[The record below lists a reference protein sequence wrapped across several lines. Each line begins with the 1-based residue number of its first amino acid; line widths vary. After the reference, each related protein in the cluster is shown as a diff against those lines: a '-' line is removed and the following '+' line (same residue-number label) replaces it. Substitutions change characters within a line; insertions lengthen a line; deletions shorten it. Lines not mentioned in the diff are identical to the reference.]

1 MPHTPQPA
9 TAENPPV
16 THTASPVPADA
27 PVATTGSVPPQ
38 ALWPHTVPDRAN
50 RHSNNAVVVV
60 LSCALLLSL
69 CSLYVS
75 VQRNIYAET
84 TPAVEH
90 SGECQSPL
98 DDKEFDSWDS
108 AVLHRTAAGT
118 RE

>member
-1 MPHTPQPA
+1 MPHTPQAA

-16 THTASPVPADA
+16 THRDSSVPADA
-27 PVATTGSVPPQ
+27 PVATTGSAPPQ
-38 ALWPHTVPDRAN
+38 ALWPHAVPDRAD
-50 RHSNNAVVVV
+50 RHGNNAVIVV

-75 VQRNIYAET
+75 VHRNTYAET
-84 TPAVEH
+84 TPAAEH

-98 DDKEFDSWDS
+98 DDGEFDSWDS
-108 AVLHRTAAGT
+108 AVLHRTAPGP

>member
-1 MPHTPQPA
+1 MPHTPQRA
-9 TAENPPV
+9 TAEHPPV
-16 THTASPVPADA
+16 THSTSPGPADA
-27 PVATTGSVPPQ
+27 PVTATGSAPPQ
-38 ALWPHTVPDRAN
+38 ALWPHAVPDRADRRGN
-50 RHSNNAVVVV
+50 SAVIVV

-69 CSLYVS
+69 CSLYIS
-75 VQRNIYAET
+75 VHRNIYAET

-108 AVLHRTAAGT
+108 AVLHRTAPGT